1 MTAPQTL
8 LLHTGYVTAVITL
21 PPPVPELTSLAS
33 ELDRMVPGGWRI
45 HPADPGDPELRSDL
59 RITVTDTTAL
69 PQVTL
74 TRDGAVHLALNPN
87 ALASTTLGYAAY
99 TVAERARQ
107 QRGMVTAHAAAA
119 LDPAGRAV
127 LLLGDKGAGKTS
139 TLLALL
145 ERGYR
150 FLGDDQVVLAAVDP
164 AGGIGVLP
172 GRRRCAVR
180 QVTGRLG
187 YEAKQIVDL
196 DAIPAADVPASG
208 FPVATIIRVSIHP
221 ATTPI
226 VTEPA
231 PLSLTE
237 QLRLA
242 ENLARY
248 IAGVA
253 TPLATTPVVYAPV
266 YPLDDPTTAAA
277 RSRLIERIGT
287 LGLRY
292 LHAPT
297 ADQAAAAIAALTETP
312 GAAGNPRCA

>member
-8 LLHTGYVTAVITL
+8 LLHTGYVTAGITL
-21 PPPVPELTSLAS
+21 PTPAPELTSLAS

-45 HPADPGDPELRSDL
+45 HPADPGGPELRSDL
-59 RITVTDTTAL
+59 RITVTATTAL

-74 TRDGAVHLALNPN
+74 TRDGAVQLALNPN

-107 QRGMVTAHAAAA
+107 LRGMVTAHAAAA
-119 LDPAGRAV
+119 LDPVGRAV

-145 ERGYR
+145 RHGYR
-150 FLGDDQVVLAAVDP
+150 FLGDDQVVLAADP
-164 AGGIGVLP
+164 ADGIGVLP

-208 FPVATIIRVSIHP
+208 FPVATVIRVSIHP
-221 ATTPI
+221 ATTPM

-248 IAGVA
+248 IAGVV
-253 TPLATTPVVYAPV
+253 TPLATTPVVCAPV

-297 ADQAAAAIAALTETP
+297 ADRAAAAIAALTETLGSP
-312 GAAGNPRCA
+312 GNPRCA